1 MTKAVR
7 PPAPNSSERAAGQGF
22 AGHGDE
28 NGEPDFAAIQAS
40 PEFDQLRKRLRRFV
54 FPMSALFFCW
64 YMTFALFSA
73 YGHGFMSRKVYGSI
87 NLGTVFGLLQFVT
100 TMTIVLLYRGFADR
114 KIDPQVD
121 KVRGLAGVDDK
132 E

>member
-7 PPAPNSSERAAGQGF
+7 PPVPISSERAAGQGF
-22 AGHGDE
+22 VGHGNE
-28 NGEPDFAAIQAS
+28 NGEPDFTAIQQS
-40 PEFDQLRKRLRRFV
+40 PEFDRLRKRLRRFV

-73 YGHGFMSRKVYGSI
+73 YGHEFMSRKVFGSV
-87 NLGTVFGLLQFVT
+87 NMGTLFGLLQFVT
-100 TMTIVLLYRGFADR
+100 TMAIVLGYRRFADR

-121 KVRGLAGVDDK
+121 KVREFAGADK

>member
-7 PPAPNSSERAAGQGF
+7 PPVPISSERATGSGF
-22 AGHGDE
+22 ADRGKE
-28 NGEPDFAAIQAS
+28 SGEPDFAAIQQS
-40 PEFDQLRKRLRRFV
+40 PEFDRLRKRLRRFV

-73 YGHGFMSRKVYGSI
+73 YGHGFMSRKVFGSV
-87 NLGTVFGLLQFVT
+87 NMGTVFGLLQFVST
-100 TMTIVLLYRGFADR
+100 ITIVLLYRGFADK

-121 KVRGLAGVDDK
+121 KVRELAGADK

>member
-7 PPAPNSSERAAGQGF
+7 PPAPISSERATGPGF
-22 AGHGDE
+22 AGRDNE
-28 NGEPDFAAIQAS
+28 NDEPDFAAIQQS
-40 PEFDQLRKRLRRFV
+40 PEFDRLRKRLRRFV
-54 FPMSALFFCW
+54 FPMSALFFVW

-73 YGHGFMSRKVYGSI
+73 YGHGFMSRKVFGSV
-87 NLGTVFGLLQFVT
+87 NMGTVFGLLQFVS
-100 TMTIVLLYRGFADR
+100 TMTIVLLYRRFADK

-121 KVRGLAGVDDK
+121 RVRELAGADK

>member
-7 PPAPNSSERAAGQGF
+7 PPAPISSERATGHGF
-22 AGHGDE
+22 AGRGNE
-28 NGEPDFAAIQAS
+28 NGEPDFAAIQES
-40 PEFDQLRKRLRRFV
+40 PEFDRLRKRLRRFI

-73 YGHGFMSRKVYGSI
+73 YGHGFMSRKVFGSV
-87 NLGTVFGLLQFVT
+87 NMGTAFGLLQFVS
-100 TMTIVLLYRGFADR
+100 TMAIVLLYRGFADR

-121 KVRGLAGVDDK
+121 KVRELAGADK

>member
-7 PPAPNSSERAAGQGF
+7 PPAPISSERATGQGF
-22 AGHGDE
+22 AGRGNESD
-28 NGEPDFAAIQAS
+28 EPDFAAIQQS
-40 PEFDQLRKRLRRFV
+40 PEFDRLRKRLRRFV

-73 YGHGFMSRKVYGSI
+73 YGHGFMSRKVFGSV
-87 NLGTVFGLLQFVT
+87 NMGTLFGLLQFVS
-100 TMTIVLLYRGFADR
+100 TMAIVLLYRGFADR

-121 KVRGLAGVDDK
+121 KVRELAGADK